1 MKKPKLPL
9 KVPLKNLLQVLINK
23 CEIELANLKELRNR
37 ISSVSSTQKITKAMQ
52 MVAASKLRRA
62 QENVETAR
70 PYSDK
75 LGDILNNLSA
85 SFSGQ
90 DNAPE
95 LLAGNGNDKSHL
107 LIIATSE
114 RGLCGGFNTSIVKL
128 AKEHVLQ
135 LKEEGKE
142 VKLIIIGK
150 KGKELLQRDF
160 GQEIIDIYDF
170 SEVKDL
176 GFIEAEKVAEN
187 ILSLFEEGKF
197 DICSLYFAKF
207 ESVLSQ
213 VPVCQ
218 KLIPFDIESEVNEE
232 KDIEN
237 ICYEYEPDEEDIL
250 KELLPKNL
258 SVQIL
263 RALLENVASE
273 FGARLTA
280 MDNATRNASDMID
293 DLTITYNR
301 SRQASITSEL
311 IEIISGAEAL

>member
-1 MKKPKLPL
+1 
-9 KVPLKNLLQVLINK
+9 
-23 CEIELANLKELRNR
+23 
-37 ISSVSSTQKITKAMQ
+37 

-75 LGDILNNLSA
+75 LGDILKNLSA

-107 LIIATSE
+107 LIITTSE

-128 AKEHVLQ
+128 AKEHILQ

>member
-1 MKKPKLPL
+1 M
-9 KVPLKNLLQVLINK
+9 
-23 CEIELANLKELRNR
+23 ANLKELRNR

-95 LLAGNGNDKSHL
+95 LLAGNGNNKSHL
-107 LIIATSE
+107 LIVATSE

-128 AKEHVLQ
+128 AKEHILQ

>member
-1 MKKPKLPL
+1 M
-9 KVPLKNLLQVLINK
+9 
-23 CEIELANLKELRNR
+23 ANLKELRNR

-52 MVAASKLRRA
+52 MVAASKLRKA
-62 QENVETAR
+62 QENVQTAR

-75 LGDILNNLSA
+75 LGSILKNLSA
-85 SFSGQ
+85 SFSYQ

-95 LLAGNGNDKSHL
+95 LLAGNGSDLRHL
-107 LIIATSE
+107 LIVATSE
-114 RGLCGGFNTSIVKL
+114 RGLCGGFNTSIVKMV
-128 AKEHVLQ
+128 KEHIIE
-135 LKEEGKE
+135 LKSEGKDI
-142 VKLIIIGK
+142 KLIIIGK
-150 KGKELLQRDF
+150 KGKELLQREF
-160 GQEIIDIYDF
+160 GQDILQFYDF
-170 SEVKDL
+170 SDVKNI
-176 GFIEAEKVAEN
+176 GFVEAEKVSEN
-187 ILSLFEEGKF
+187 ILSLFSEGKF

-213 VPVCQ
+213 IPVCQ
-218 KLIPFDIESEVNEE
+218 KLIPFEISNEDEE
-232 KDIEN
+232 KEIEN

-250 KELLPKNL
+250 LELLPKNL

-263 RALLENVASE
+263 RSLLENVASE

-280 MDNATRNASDMID
+280 MDNATRNASEMID

>member
-1 MKKPKLPL
+1 M
-9 KVPLKNLLQVLINK
+9 
-23 CEIELANLKELRNR
+23 ANLKELRNR

-128 AKEHVLQ
+128 AKEHILQ

-197 DICSLYFAKF
+197 DICRLYFAKF

-218 KLIPFDIESEVNEE
+218 KLIPFDIESKVSEE